1 MKYSVKLSER
11 RGLQLNILGQLQS
24 LKAEEGREEIYPPIQ
39 SSGSNRTLQPNQ
51 SYCELEHHDKLAVE
65 HKRCHADNHLQ
76 TYKQIIFSYGKKC
89 WLNQPLWQAILKCIK
104 AFHT

>member
-24 LKAEEGREEIYPPIQ
+24 LKAEEGRRGEIYPPIQ

-65 HKRCHADNHLQ
+65 HKIFHTDNHLQ
-76 TYKQIIFSYGKKC
+76 T
-89 WLNQPLWQAILKCIK
+89 
-104 AFHT
+104 